1 MHPGCVF
8 VDRVIPG
15 LSIHRISGGN
25 WNVFI
30 EITLFVFREER
41 TADLHPGLV
50 LIRAHLYETT

>member
-1 MHPGCVF
+1 MH

-15 LSIHRISGGN
+15 LSIHRVSGGN

-30 EITLFVFREER
+30 EITLFVFQEET